1 MKKFKSSIG
10 AKVTAWILLVFF
22 AFLFFVS
29 VASFV
34 ILINYD
40 SYFDRGRSLR
50 KTVANEIF
58 AFDRRAISMYANLVL
73 GGVEDLDEYEFN
85 EIYAPYNTNLFF
97 TVKDE
102 EGNVIIDHSDDVD
115 YCEKFEYTGGY
126 TVNTDTFEEE
136 FYFDTY
142 EEALNYANNLE
153 DDKGLPPSSSSSSS
167 SSVSSYAMDKA
178 GSVSAL
184 TYDITQEGEKYCLT
198 VYRNTYE
205 TQSYTVNAYV
215 RDDFTAT
222 DKYYYALTAVRILAY
237 MRFWII
243 FIGIVSAVMCLL
255 IMIFLCSSAGYKA
268 GQEGICLTSVHRI
281 PLDLYAAF
289 AVLCC
294 VIALLVFF
302 EGAMYSSVYAVIAML
317 IIAFPA
323 CAVLLASTVVTFAA
337 RIKKGGWWKN
347 TLVYF
352 VLGLL
357 KKLLLLVLRG
367 IKYVVVNLPMYWKAF
382 FVFAVLKM
390 AELFFLVMG
399 SDEFVIFWILESVI
413 LALAVIYAVV
423 SLRKLQKA
431 AREIAKGDLDYRVD
445 VKYMTPTLKE
455 HGENLNNIGKG
466 LKTSLDEQMKSEH
479 MKAEL
484 ITNVSHDIKTP
495 LTSIVNYVGLLK
507 RDGLSSESA
516 PEYLDVLERQSVRL
530 KKLTEDLIE
539 ASKATSGCIAVNA
552 ENTDINVLLS
562 QASAEYEDK
571 LIAKN
576 LELVITLSEKTPIIY
591 ADGRLVWR
599 VFDNLFNNICKYA
612 LTGTRVYLRSEV
624 RHGQAVISFSNI
636 SKEQLNISSDELMER
651 FVRGDASRN
660 TEGSGLGLSIAKSLT
675 ELQGGTFD
683 IKIDGD
689 LFKAEI
695 AFDIV
700 G

>member
-10 AKVTAWILLVFF
+10 AKITAWILLAFF

-34 ILINYD
+34 VLINYNA
-40 SYFDRGRSLR
+40 YFDRGRSLR

-58 AFDRRAISMYANLVL
+58 AFDRRAISMYAGVVL
-73 GGVEDLDEYEFN
+73 GGAEDIDEYEFN
-85 EIYAPYNTNLFF
+85 EIYDPSNTNLFF

-102 EGNVIIDHSDDVD
+102 EGNVFIDHGDDVD
-115 YCEKFEYTGGY
+115 YCEKFEYTGEY
-126 TVNTDTFEEE
+126 TVTLAPTTET

-142 EEALNYANNLE
+142 EEAFSYANSITVRKSE
-153 DDKGLPPSSSSSSS
+153 IPSYSSSSP
-167 SSVSSYAMDKA
+167 SVEDKIKTDL
-178 GSVSAL
+178 STEIVQ
-184 TYDITQEGEKYCLT
+184 DGEKYCLT
-198 VYRNTYE
+198 VNHYNYE
-205 TQSYTVNAYV
+205 TQTYTVNAYI
-215 RDDFTAT
+215 RSDFTAT
-222 DKYYYALTAVRILAY
+222 DKYYYALTFVRILTY
-237 MRFWII
+237 MRFGII
-243 FIGIVSAVMCLL
+243 FIGVISALMCLA
-255 IMIFLCSSAGYKA
+255 IIIFLCSAAGYRA
-268 GQEGICLTSVHRI
+268 GEDGIYLSSVHKI

-289 AVLCC
+289 AVFCS
-294 VIALLVFF
+294 LLTLTVFF
-302 EGAMYSSVYAVIAML
+302 EISMYSSVYAVIAML
-317 IIAFPA
+317 IIAFPV

-347 TLVYF
+347 TLVCF
-352 VLGLL
+352 VLVLL
-357 KKLLLLVLRG
+357 KRLILMIFKG
-367 IKYVVVNLPMYWKAF
+367 IKYVLVNLPMYWKAF
-382 FVFAVLKM
+382 FAFAVIKFT
-390 AELFFLVMG
+390 ELCFLVAG
-399 SDEFVIFWILESVI
+399 SYEFVLFWILESAV
-413 LALAVIYAVV
+413 LALIVIYAVI

-431 AREIAKGDLDYRVD
+431 AREIAKGDLDYHVD

-455 HGENLNNIGKG
+455 HGENLNNISKG
-466 LKTSLDEQMKSEH
+466 LKASLDEQIKSEH

-507 RDGLSSESA
+507 KDGLSSDSA
-516 PEYLDVLERQSVRL
+516 PEYLDVLERQSIRL

-539 ASKATSGCIAVNA
+539 ASKATSGCITVNA

-562 QASAEYEDK
+562 QASAEYEEK
-571 LIAKN
+571 LSAKH
-576 LELVITLSEKTPIIY
+576 LELVMSLSEKTPIIY

-612 LTGTRVYLRSEV
+612 LEGTRVYLRSDVV
-624 RHGQAVISFSNI
+624 RGQTVISFSNI
-636 SKEQLNISSDELMER
+636 SKEQLNISSAELMER

>member
-1 MKKFKSSIG
+1 MKKFKSSVG

-29 VASFV
+29 VAGFV

-50 KTVANEIF
+50 KTVAREIF
-58 AFDRRAISMYANLVL
+58 AFDKRTIDIYSQLVL
-73 GGVEDLDEYEFN
+73 GGAEDLEEYEFN
-85 EIYAPYNTNLFF
+85 ERYAPFNSNLFF

-115 YCEKFEYTGGY
+115 HCERFEYTGEY
-126 TVNTDTFEEE
+126 TVNVDTSEEE

-142 EEALNYANNLE
+142 EEAVNYANELE
-153 DDKGLPPSSSSSSS
+153 KGKEIASSSSSSS
-167 SSVSSYAMDKA
+167 ISPRSMDKTGLVA
-178 GSVSAL
+178 F
-184 TYDITQEGEKYCLT
+184 TYDILQEGEKYCLT
-198 VYRNTYE
+198 VYRNVYE
-205 TQSYTVNAYV
+205 TQTYTVNAYV

-222 DKYYYALTAVRILAY
+222 DKYYYALTAVRILTY
-237 MRFWII
+237 MRFGII
-243 FIGIVSAVMCLL
+243 FIGIVSAVMCLF
-255 IMIFLCSSAGYKA
+255 IMIFLCSAAGYKA
-268 GQEGICLTSVHRI
+268 GQEGIYLASVHRI
-281 PLDLYAAF
+281 PLDLYIAF
-289 AVLCC
+289 ALLCGI
-294 VIALLVFF
+294 IALFVFF
-302 EGAMYSSVYAVIAML
+302 EIAMYDSVYSVIAML

-337 RIKKGGWWKN
+337 RVKKGGWWKN

-352 VLGLL
+352 LLTLL
-357 KKLLLLVLRG
+357 KKMLLFVFKG
-367 IKYVVVNLPMYWKAF
+367 IKYAVINLPIYWKAF
-382 FVFAVLKM
+382 FVFAVLKF
-390 AELFFLVMG
+390 AELCFLVMG
-399 SDEFVIFWILESVI
+399 SDEFLIFWILESGV
-413 LALAVIYAVV
+413 LALVVIYAVI

-431 AREIAKGDLDYRVD
+431 AREIAKGDFDYRVN

-455 HGENLNNIGKG
+455 HGENLNNISKG

-507 RDGLSSESA
+507 RDGLSSGSA

-552 ENTDINVLLS
+552 ENTDVNVLLS
-562 QASAEYEDK
+562 QASAEYEEK
-571 LIAKN
+571 LSAKH
-576 LELVITLSEKTPIIY
+576 LELVMTLPEKTSIIY

-612 LTGTRVYLRSEV
+612 LEGPRVYLRSDVV
-624 RHGQAVISFSNI
+624 RGQAVISFSNI
-636 SKEQLNISSDELMER
+636 SKEQLNISSDELVER